1 MEPKLIVD
9 NCIHFRHLT
18 NEQLRLLYISSD
30 NNLPSVLFELNVEK
44 DNLKVTIHEKHNR
57 KLG

>member
-9 NCIHFRHLT
+9 NCVHFRHLT

-57 KLG
+57 

>member
-9 NCIHFRHLT
+9 NGIHFRQLT

-44 DNLKVTIHEKHNR
+44 ENLKVDHSR
-57 KLG
+57 KT